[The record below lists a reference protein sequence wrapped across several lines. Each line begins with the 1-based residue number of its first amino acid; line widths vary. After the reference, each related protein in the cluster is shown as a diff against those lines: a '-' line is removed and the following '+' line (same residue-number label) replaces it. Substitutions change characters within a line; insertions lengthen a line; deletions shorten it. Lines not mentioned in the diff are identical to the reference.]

1 MIRTPPLSVEDIHE
15 IFVSSSRDVV
25 NSVLHIDVIE
35 GFDFN
40 LDKIF
45 QNRYSIILF
54 LPNPDPND
62 EVGHFVLI
70 THLDNEN
77 LEYFDSF
84 GNNPQVQVEELAR
97 RNGMKV
103 VKSSVKLQN
112 EKSFICGKYCILR
125 LRSLPTP
132 LNEFIKI
139 LSKNEVFSPDQL
151 VDKLIRL
158 VKQ

>member
-40 LDKIF
+40 LDQIF

-62 EVGHFVLI
+62 EVGHFVLL

-84 GNNPQVQVEELAR
+84 GNNPPVQIEELAKKKWTKNYKKFTNYR
-97 RNGMKV
+97 MI
-103 VKSSVKLQN
+103 SH
-112 EKSFICGKYCILR
+112 SFAASIVYL
-125 LRSLPTP
+125 
-132 LNEFIKI
+132 
-139 LSKNEVFSPDQL
+139 D
-151 VDKLIRL
+151 
-158 VKQ
+158 

>member
-40 LDKIF
+40 LDQIF

-62 EVGHFVLI
+62 EVGHFVLL

-84 GNNPQVQVEELAR
+84 GNNPPVQIEELAK
-97 RNGMKV
+97 RNGLKII
-103 VKSSVKLQN
+103 KSSTN
-112 EKSFICGKYCILR
+112 YRMISHSFAASIVYL
-125 LRSLPTP
+125 
-132 LNEFIKI
+132 
-139 LSKNEVFSPDQL
+139 D
-151 VDKLIRL
+151 
-158 VKQ
+158 